1 MAWTVSVDPRAFKE
15 LEGLDRTIQKRIL
28 AFLQNRVLSSVSPR
42 DLGKPLAGDK
52 VGFWR
57 YRVGDYRIICRL
69 FDDAKQ
75 IRVLRISHRKDVY
88 R

>member
-1 MAWTVSVDPRAFKE
+1 MAWTVDFDPRAFKE
-15 LEGLDRTIQKRIL
+15 LEDLDRTVQKRIVT
-28 AFLQNRVLSSVSPR
+28 FIRERVLTATSPR
-42 DLGKPLAGDK
+42 DIGKPLTGDK
-52 VGFWR
+52 AGVWR
-57 YRVGDYRIICRL
+57 YRVGDYRLICRL